1 MNPALELRD
10 VARRSDNGT
19 AAVAADSPPPA
30 VDGLAAETRGLGKT
44 FGSRAALH
52 NVDLKVPRG
61 CAFGF
66 LGPNGAGKTTL
77 IRLLLGLAE
86 PTAGRMRLLGRPLAE
101 SSRSGTSPRNEACCT
116 PPSRWRSTTLP
127 SPTVTTAGVVTTR
140 PASGRWPS
148 TPTACTT
155 SNALHAAASATS
167 PAASSGSAASGTAT
181 VTSTVTSRSPTLTP
195 LSSALRS
202 SPPPRPSGGPGS
214 ALNIQYVGYP
224 FHCQDRRLASCHLVA
239 CTTRGRTPNC
249 GRGSRTTRRAWTT

>member
-127 SPTVTTAGVVTTR
+127 SPTVTTAAGVVTTR

-155 SNALHAAASATS
+155 SNALPAAASATS

-181 VTSTVTSRSPTLTP
+181 VTSTVKAAPPRSP
-195 LSSALRS
+195 RRH
-202 SPPPRPSGGPGS
+202 PPRRRGLLRGLPGLHRRPVLAEGPIDAG
-214 ALNIQYVGYP
+214 AADPEDPPDLLHRELRN
-224 FHCQDRRLASCHLVA
+224 
-239 CTTRGRTPNC
+239 GRIRHDTQ
-249 GRGSRTTRRAWTT
+249 